1 MKLELT
7 HLDKDCVPAL
17 GFYKTTEEIISTC
30 FLKIYEFYPERNGWY
45 GEYLLIGSESL
56 TVLLHGEVKAT
67 LTSKVADGTEMKK
80 LEFHHAEKCGSQ
92 DTFEPWLE
100 IWLDE
105 EN

>member
-1 MKLELT
+1 MELT
-7 HLDKDCVPAL
+7 DLDLDCVPAL
-17 GFYKTTEEIISTC
+17 QAYKTAEEIVEKC

-56 TVLLHGEVKAT
+56 TVLLHGDVKAT
-67 LTSKVADGTEMKK
+67 LTSKVAEVTAMKK

-100 IWLDE
+100 IWTE
-105 EN
+105 KEK

>member
-1 MKLELT
+1 MELT
-7 HLDKDCVPAL
+7 DLDLDCVPAL
-17 GFYKTTEEIISTC
+17 QAYKTAEEIVEKC

-67 LTSKVADGTEMKK
+67 LNSRIAEIGHVKKVK
-80 LEFHHAEKCGSQ
+80 FHHAKKAGSQ
-92 DTFEPWLE
+92 DVVEPWLE

>member
-30 FLKIYEFYPERNGWY
+30 FLKIYEYRQDLGGWY
-45 GEYLLIGSESL
+45 AEYWLKNEGL
-56 TVLLHGEVKAT
+56 TVLLRGEVKAT
-67 LTSKVADGTEMKK
+67 LNSRIAGIGHVKKVK
-80 LEFHHAEKCGSQ
+80 FHHAKKVGSQ
-92 DTFEPWLE
+92 DVVEPWLE

-105 EN
+105 KN